1 MIWQADAPRSRL
13 SRTTPVDPRETL
25 IHSMSSPCCCPGVAG
40 GSLVKE
46 GSLPEGAHTDVQ
58 VLLPRAHWLR
68 VTSERAE
75 LYAQTR
81 LVDRR
86 QADAQVSPEL
96 TG

>member
-1 MIWQADAPRSRL
+1 M
-13 SRTTPVDPRETL
+13 DPRETL

-46 GSLPEGAHTDVQ
+46 GPSPKGTHTDVQ
-58 VLLPRAHWLR
+58 VSPRAHWLR
-68 VTSERAE
+68 VTFERAE

-81 LVDRR
+81 LVERR